1 MTIVNIVTI
10 FINHFKINKITE
22 SSFISAISIIII
34 LILHYY
40 SFSLKSSSSII
51 SSSIEFRTLL
61 FLNLYLF
68 KLEDMLFY
76 YQFLLLNQYLLQE
89 YNYNNFFQKE

>member
-10 FINHFKINKITE
+10 FINNVKIKKITE

-34 LILHYY
+34 LIPHYY

-51 SSSIEFRTLL
+51 SPSIKFTALP
-61 FLNLYLF
+61 FLNLYL
-68 KLEDMLFY
+68 Y
-76 YQFLLLNQYLLQE
+76 YS
-89 YNYNNFFQKE
+89 K